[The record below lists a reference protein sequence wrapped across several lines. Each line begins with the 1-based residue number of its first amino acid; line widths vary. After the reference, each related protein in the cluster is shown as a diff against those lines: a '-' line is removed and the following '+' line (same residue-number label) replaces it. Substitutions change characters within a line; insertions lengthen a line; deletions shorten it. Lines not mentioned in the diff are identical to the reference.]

1 MATRIHVRDRD
12 HDWTADVS
20 GATVTIVGGGEA
32 GAFQVRDAADGHWH
46 VLRDGQAIG
55 DAIAARDGDVVWI
68 AIEGELFALQV
79 DDSGGATSPTRG
91 RDSLAAPMPATVV
104 RVVAAPGA
112 RVARGD
118 TLVVLEA
125 MKMELAVCAPADG
138 VVKAVHCKEGELVQP
153 GVPLVDFE

>member
-1 MATRIHVRDRD
+1 MATRVHVRDGD
-12 HDWTADVS
+12 HEWTADVS
-20 GATVTIVGGGEA
+20 GATVTLGEA
-32 GAFQVRDAADGHWH
+32 GAFDVRDAADGHWQ
-46 VLRDGQAIG
+46 VASAGGPATE
-55 DAIAARDGDVVWI
+55 AIAAREGDVVWI
-68 AIEGELFALQV
+68 AVEGELFALRV
-79 DDSGGATSPTRG
+79 DESGASAGHTRG

-125 MKMELAVCAPADG
+125 MKMELAVRAPADG
-138 VVKAVHCKEGELVQP
+138 VVSAVHCKEGELVQP